1 MPYAGQ
7 QHVYTEENSL
17 EQKNRQ
23 KSSPR
28 VLTLYRTHELRE
40 NISSVLGQNDTS
52 YLAYSPSSPRDIC
65 ELSVKQAPDII
76 LLETDTE
83 DNGLS
88 VIPTGRQLRLHTC
101 AQLLLVSRSR
111 DRTAVIQAGTQ
122 TFASGCVFPGQ
133 MPYLHDFIRDTWL
146 WDTPQKIL
154 IRELILSSL
163 TQAERKVLEILLG
176 APNDLLSYPKTIA
189 NQKTSIFHKLG
200 LKNFQEVRHI
210 FRNY

>member
-88 VIPTGRQLRLHTC
+88 VISTGRQLRLHTC

-133 MPYLHDFIRDTWL
+133 MPYLHDFIRDTWQG
-146 WDTPQKIL
+146 DTPQKIL

-176 APNDLLSYPKTIA
+176 APNDLLSSPKTIA

-210 FRNY
+210 FQHY

>member
-1 MPYAGQ
+1 M
-7 QHVYTEENSL
+7 

-23 KSSPR
+23 KSSLR
-28 VLTLYRTHELRE
+28 VLTLYRTDELRE
-40 NISSVLGQNDTS
+40 NISPVLGQNDTS

-146 WDTPQKIL
+146 GDTPQKIL

-176 APNDLLSYPKTIA
+176 APNDLLSSPKTIA

>member
-122 TFASGCVFPGQ
+122 TFDSGCVFPGQ

-146 WDTPQKIL
+146 GDTPQKIL

-176 APNDLLSYPKTIA
+176 APNDLLSSPKTIA